1 VEREDGKAVFVA
13 SDGVVQ
19 VKPVDVARE
28 LGADVYV
35 SSGLTGNES
44 IIIGAE
50 LGQLEIGDKVE
61 TGQ

>member
-1 VEREDGKAVFVA
+1 
-13 SDGVVQ
+13 
-19 VKPVDVARE
+19 
-28 LGADVYV
+28 
-35 SSGLTGNES
+35 LTGNES